1 MEKLKKATA
10 CFLLLCLVLS
20 AVLLVPSVSAEG
32 IPPYDYSSF
41 IGTWYSANNVTLEII
56 DVNEETITFYIPA
69 LFPAAYAYPVVNNQ
83 VTWTSHSARVDFY
96 ESLTFYDD
104 SIHYVSTP
112 SSGTNVH
119 EYWFTSETIKPRR
132 IETGNYPVIL
142 NGKQLEFD
150 QPPVMCGDRILVPLR
165 KVCEEMGAE
174 VYYDLMT
181 AYEAGARPGD
191 NINIIDINI
200 IKNYAECVSFAKLPY
215 ENNWILQTV
224 DLRDSRRHNIDLD
237 VQPITINDRILVP
250 VRALSE
256 ALGGEVLWNEETQT
270 VTINCPAAASRRSVE
285 EIEQIQQF
293 SFEDAL
299 AFVKQQYFVP
309 ESGYDS
315 SIQGEYAVPVEHAD
329 NFEFD
334 EKGKKY
340 GFYLY
345 NNNQLYG
352 VLDVYQDGTITQR
365 RY

>member
-1 MEKLKKATA
+1 MKKLKKVTA
-10 CFLLLCLVLS
+10 CFIILCLLLGTVLI
-20 AVLLVPSVSAEG
+20 VPSVSAEE

-41 IGTWYSANNVTLEII
+41 VGLWYDTYHGMTLH
-56 DVNEETITFYIPA
+56 VNRINDNYITFYIPA
-69 LFPAAYAYPVVNNQ
+69 LFPAEYTYPIADNQ
-83 VTWTSHSARVDFY
+83 VTWSEHSAGADFQY
-96 ESLTFYDD
+96 ILTFYDD
-104 SIHYVSTP
+104 SIYYASI
-112 SSGTNVH
+112 SEGDKF
-119 EYWFTSETIKPRR
+119 ECWFTPKTAEPRR

-165 KVCEEMGAE
+165 KVFEEMGAE
-174 VYYDLMT
+174 VYYDVMT
-181 AYEAGARPGD
+181 AYDKGGD
-191 NINIIDINI
+191 EKIEDITI
-200 IKNYAECVSFAKLPY
+200 IKNYTDCVSLSKY
-215 ENNWILQTV
+215 SREDNWILQTV

-237 VQPITINDRILVP
+237 VQPIVINGRTLVP

-256 ALGGEVLWNEETQT
+256 ALGGEVLWNGDTQT

-340 GFYLY
+340 GFFLY